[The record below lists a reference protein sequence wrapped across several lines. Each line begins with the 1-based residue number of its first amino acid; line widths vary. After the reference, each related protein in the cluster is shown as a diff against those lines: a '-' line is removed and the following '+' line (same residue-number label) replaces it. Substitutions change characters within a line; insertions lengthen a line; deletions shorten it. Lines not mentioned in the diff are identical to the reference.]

1 MRGAAVQWPFK
12 VIQGGAAS
20 PGLVSA
26 GSVAASSGHSH
37 TSLGR
42 GRAQAGPVSEVHHMA
57 ESSNSKDARAPNVK
71 ARAVSL
77 LAQREYSRQ
86 ALQEKLVSENASPE
100 EVEQALAQLEAK
112 GLVDDTRVV
121 ETLVNRR
128 AGKLGGMRLRQELQ
142 AKGVSPELVAET
154 MAGLKAGAGFGG
166 LAEKIRPRRHRCR
179 HAQSASPV
187 FGHTWLLQRC
197 GQAGGGGRRG
207 RLVIHWGQIPIIHWG
222 QIPIVWF

>member
-1 MRGAAVQWPFK
+1 MLIATRLAELKRWLWLINRRRLNRRQ
-12 VIQGGAAS
+12 
-20 PGLVSA
+20 
-26 GSVAASSGHSH
+26 
-37 TSLGR
+37 
-42 GRAQAGPVSEVHHMA
+42 RAHRVRYDDWCQRHDTLDEATLDA
-57 ESSNSKDARAPNVK
+57 LDARLAGLPATPRITVRLALDGASVPALN
-71 ARAVSL
+71 ATFASL

-154 MAGLKAGAGFGG
+154 MAGLKDSE
-166 LAEKIRPRRHRCR
+166 LARALAIWQKK
-179 HAQSASPV
+179 
-187 FGHTWLLQRC
+187 FGHVATDAATRNR
-197 GQAGGGGRRG
+197 QARFLATRG
-207 RLVIHWGQIPIIHWG
+207 FSSDVVKQVVAG
-222 QIPIVWF
+222 VEED